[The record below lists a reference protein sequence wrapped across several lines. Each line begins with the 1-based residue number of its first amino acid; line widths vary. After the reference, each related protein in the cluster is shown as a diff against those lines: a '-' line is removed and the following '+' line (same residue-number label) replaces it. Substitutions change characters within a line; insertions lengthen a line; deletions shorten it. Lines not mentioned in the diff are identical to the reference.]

1 MSHYFDEKQNT
12 LKSNQKTLTYTF
24 NNHQFTFISD
34 HGVFS
39 KDHVDSASDLLLR
52 TIQVDSSVR
61 RMLDLGCGYGVLGI
75 VLGKIYPLDV
85 TLSDVNERALNLAQ
99 KNASINHVETRVI
112 KSYALNNIDGDFEL
126 IVTNPPIRIGKQ
138 ALYDIFIQIRDHLTP
153 QGECWMVM
161 HKKHG
166 ALSALKF
173 LNQIGQAKIIDRHKG
188 FHIILFKKSL
198 TS

>member
-1 MSHYFDEKQNT
+1 MSHYFDEKQQDT
-12 LKSNQKTLTYTF
+12 KSNQKTITYTYDD
-24 NNHQFTFISD
+24 HHFTFISD

-39 KDHVDSASDLLLR
+39 KDHVDQASDLLLR
-52 TIQVDSSVR
+52 TVR
-61 RMLDLGCGYGVLGI
+61 IKPKIDRVLDLGCGYGALGI
-75 VLGKIYPLDV
+75 VLGKVYALDV
-85 TLSDVNERALNLAQ
+85 TLSDVNERALWLAR
-99 KNASINHVETRVI
+99 KNCAINHLEAQVV
-112 KSYALNNIDGDFEL
+112 KSRAFESIDNDFDL

-138 ALYDIFIQIRDHLTP
+138 ALYDIFKQIKDHLTS

-173 LNQIGQAKIIDRHKG
+173 LNQIGHAEVFDRRKG

-198 TS
+198 TP